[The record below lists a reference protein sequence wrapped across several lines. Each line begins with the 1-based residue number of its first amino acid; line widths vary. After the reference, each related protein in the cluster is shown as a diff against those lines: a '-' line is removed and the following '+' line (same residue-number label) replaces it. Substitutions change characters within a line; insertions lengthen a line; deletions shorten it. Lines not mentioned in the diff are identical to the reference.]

1 MRKTSAMVEAGILA
15 AVAIVMALIA
25 IYIPVLGAFVNFI
38 WPLPIIACG
47 VRNGLKWS
55 ILTTIVAGLICA
67 MLINPLQA
75 FILVAVFGILGIILG
90 ECMRRN
96 SSPLTILTYGTL
108 GGILAL
114 AINFAIAFLV
124 LDINPI
130 AMMFDSFDNSL
141 MQMAELQRSHGV
153 AEAEIAASV
162 ASYKE
167 LIKMMRVI
175 MPGAFLITA
184 PALAFINYWVAKKIL
199 TKLGNQFEDIPPF
212 RDLVIPQWWL
222 FPFGLSLVAV
232 GFAVKYYGPE
242 HWAYLT
248 AVNVQMVSSSVFML
262 QGLAIVYWYVHK
274 KGKPTFWAH
283 IVTVLIMFQIISFAV
298 LWIGA
303 FDCIADFRK
312 IRGVKIGQ

>member
-1 MRKTSAMVEAGILA
+1 MVEAGILA

-55 ILTTIVAGLICA
+55 LLTTVVAGLICA

-114 AINFAIAFLV
+114 VINFAIAFLV

-141 MQMAELQRSHGV
+141 LQMAEFQRSHGV

-167 LIKMMRVI
+167 LIKMMRII

-199 TKLGNQFEDIPPF
+199 TKLGNKFEDIPPF
-212 RDLVIPQWWL
+212 RNLVIPRWWL
-222 FPFGLSLVAV
+222 LPFGLSLKA
-232 GFAVKYYGPE
+232 
-242 HWAYLT
+242 
-248 AVNVQMVSSSVFML
+248 
-262 QGLAIVYWYVHK
+262 
-274 KGKPTFWAH
+274 
-283 IVTVLIMFQIISFAV
+283 
-298 LWIGA
+298 
-303 FDCIADFRK
+303 
-312 IRGVKIGQ
+312 